1 MTALIIIGC
10 ILLFFVFLLS
20 LRATVT
26 VSYGEELGLSVKV
39 LFLRIR
45 ILPKKEKKKGPRS
58 MSAKK
63 AAKIRKKRSEKQEKK
78 AAAAKQKKQEKEA
91 KKATKKKKS
100 MSEILDLLRL
110 ITTLL
115 GVVVKKFFGHL
126 RIDLARLKLTVATG
140 DAATTAVAYGAVT
153 GILSTLLPLIQSVK
167 HVSLPREQDLDVGI
181 DYLAEAPS
189 FDLEL
194 SVSLRVWH
202 VFDVAFGAL
211 FTFIKHKLKSDA
223 KKAPAPKTSED
234 ASSK

>member
-63 AAKIRKKRSEKQEKK
+63 AAKLRKKRSDKQEKK

-91 KKATKKKKS
+91 K
-100 MSEILDLLRL
+100 
-110 ITTLL
+110 
-115 GVVVKKFFGHL
+115 
-126 RIDLARLKLTVATG
+126 
-140 DAATTAVAYGAVT
+140 
-153 GILSTLLPLIQSVK
+153 
-167 HVSLPREQDLDVGI
+167 
-181 DYLAEAPS
+181 EA
-189 FDLEL
+189 
-194 SVSLRVWH
+194 
-202 VFDVAFGAL
+202 
-211 FTFIKHKLKSDA
+211 FTS
-223 KKAPAPKTSED
+223 
-234 ASSK
+234 